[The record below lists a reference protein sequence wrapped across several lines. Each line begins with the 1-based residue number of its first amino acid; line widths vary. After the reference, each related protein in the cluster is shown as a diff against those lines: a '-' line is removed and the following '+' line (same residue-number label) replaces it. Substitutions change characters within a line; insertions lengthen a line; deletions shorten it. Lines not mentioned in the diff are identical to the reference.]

1 MALNEFHFCMN
12 CGARLTPNDNFCGN
26 CGVKVGETKRRSKI
40 EIQNFLQY
48 KNQIYDL
55 KNEFDIKEKRAR
67 DLSDKVFDKA
77 NMTYTKFDSSLNN
90 IHKLFYE
97 QMDAALNII
106 DLSASESEMLENELN
121 NKISLLKSFISK
133 LNDLIDEFVIHISSN
148 GENSEEIQNVFED
161 MESLIDS
168 VKYYE

>member
-1 MALNEFHFCMN
+1 MN

-26 CGVKVGETKRRSKI
+26 CGVKVGKTKRRSKI

-106 DLSASESEMLENELN
+106 DSSASESEMLENELN